1 MAWFRRVDVHG
12 DFNARHIKVKEAT
25 ADVTLTEFDSG
36 KVILISANGIDV
48 TLPAVPTMG
57 MNYKLIMRADYST
70 AVCTVTC
77 NGSGEFFAGSCATG
91 ADGTAAAI
99 FDGSTHDV
107 CTFGA
112 ASLAGDYIEVF
123 TDGTL
128 WFITGTSAAAA
139 GIAVGTS

>member
-77 NGSGEFFAGSCATG
+77 NGSGEFFAGSVCNRCRWH
-91 ADGTAAAI
+91 
-99 FDGSTHDV
+99 GSSY
-107 CTFGA
+107 F
-112 ASLAGDYIEVF
+112 
-123 TDGTL
+123 
-128 WFITGTSAAAA
+128 
-139 GIAVGTS
+139 